1 MMKRDS
7 KTFQFFDRY
16 FELIIGIML
25 FVMMLFM
32 SIWMCFNPDNKNKLM
47 VCDYC
52 NKVIETGVDDYLV
65 TPKGEHYH
73 ADCYIHVLKEEK
85 R

>member
-1 MMKRDS
+1 MKRDS
-7 KTFQFFDRY
+7 KMFQFFDRY
-16 FELIIGIML
+16 FELILGIVLFAIML
-25 FVMMLFM
+25 IM
-32 SIWMCFNPDNKNKLM
+32 SICMCFNPDNKNKLM

-65 TPKGEHYH
+65 TPKGDYYH
-73 ADCYIHVLKEEK
+73 AECYMHVLKEEQ